1 MIIFHEGSLN
11 DKSGLDLQSLVKAVY
26 DYQKDAS
33 KYSDRQNFLNYLT
46 NSFDHYVSS
55 VRQDHLMMN
64 SSNRQQNIYNTE
76 SENNG
81 SQNINSDQED
91 DEIYADRSKG
101 RKNNKIK
108 RFCLSIQKIFRIL
121 CVTKGKRYGNYL
133 MVLFVFCRILFTLNS
148 IIQLFILNHFL
159 GNDYILLGFEGSCI
173 NNTNN

>member
-76 SENNG
+76 SENND